1 MKSKLALKAYIVA
14 AWIAAVICHT
24 PPAALSQGTAFTYQ
38 GRIDDGANP
47 ANGSFDMRFALFD
60 AASAGVAQGNPLT
73 NAAAAVSN
81 GLFTVTLDF
90 GNQFPGANR
99 WLEIAVRTNGSGAF
113 TTLTPRQALTPAPYA
128 VFAGKVNASGISGT
142 LAPGNFANGTITST
156 MLATGAVG
164 SNQLA
169 AGAVTTTA
177 LANGAV
183 TATKVAMVTN
193 WFALTIANPTPGAF
207 DADNFGNAVAAV
219 GSDRVLIGAK
229 RDDTGRT
236 GAGAAYLFSTDGTL
250 LTTFTNPTPAGDDF
264 FGTALA
270 AVGSDRVLI
279 SAPFDDTGADNA
291 GAAYLFSTNGTLLAS
306 IHNPTPAFNDL
317 FGNAVAA
324 VGSDR
329 VLISAPFDDT
339 GATSAGAA
347 YLFRTN
353 GTLLTTFT
361 NPTPAIG
368 DQFGNAVAAV
378 GNDRVLI
385 GALGDDTGALSAGAA
400 YLFSTNG
407 TLLTTFTNPTPAVS
421 DNFGTA
427 VAALGND
434 RVLISAPFDG
444 TGVDNAGAAYLFRT
458 NGTLLTTFTN
468 PTPASFDFFG
478 TALAAVGSDRVLIG
492 AKGDNTGAT
501 SAGAAYLFSTN
512 GTLLATINNP
522 TPESSDNFG
531 AAVTAVGSDRVL
543 IGAVEDDTGASGA
556 GAAYLF
562 STETF
567 TDGLVADAVRAR
579 SVTTASLED
588 GAVTAAKIGGVL
600 FPSQIPELNAFN
612 ITSGTLAEER
622 LGNNVALLN
631 RSPQSFT
638 GTNHFT
644 QRVGIGTVV
653 SPDASLH
660 IADGSAGAVT
670 ANASALLALEGDT
683 NVFIHFLTPDAA
695 FSGILF
701 GSPVNSLDASI
712 RYNFFGGRELIFRA
726 GNNSTRMIILTNG
739 NVGIG
744 TSAPTE
750 KLHVVGNILATGTI
764 TPSSDRNVKKNF
776 SPVDPLA
783 MLAKVSALP
792 IQQWTY
798 QAESD
803 GIHHVGPMAQDFHA
817 AFGLGANDVTIAT
830 VDADGV
836 ALAAIQGLNEKV
848 EAQQTENA
856 KLKAQNESLQK
867 RLEAL
872 ERSVQALVPPR

>member
-1 MKSKLALKAYIVA
+1 MNSKSLLTVTT
-14 AWIAAVICHT
+14 WLVT
-24 PPAALSQGTAFTYQ
+24 AALAHAQGTAFTYQ

-81 GLFTVTLDF
+81 GIFTVTLDF

-142 LAPGNFANGTITST
+142 LAPGNIANGTITST

-169 AGAVTTTA
+169 AGAVTTAA

-183 TATKVAMVTN
+183 TATKVATVTN
-193 WFALTIANPTPGAF
+193 WFALTIANPTPATYDFFGDAVAAVGNDRVLIGAYQDRSGGAGVGAAYLF
-207 DADNFGNAVAAV
+207 TTNGTLLTTFTNPTPVTADNFGYALAAV
-219 GSDRVLIGAK
+219 GSDRVLIGAYQ
-229 RDDTGRT
+229 DDTGANN
-236 GAGAAYLFSTDGTL
+236 AGAAYLFTTNGGL
-250 LTTFTNPTPAGDDF
+250 LTTFVNPSAADGDNFGYAVAAMGNEQVLIGALGDDMNA
-264 FGTALA
+264 T
-270 AVGSDRVLI
+270 
-279 SAPFDDTGADNA
+279 NA
-291 GAAYLFSTNGTLLAS
+291 GAAYLFSTNGTLLTTFA
-306 IHNPTPAFNDL
+306 NPTPAINDA

-324 VGSDR
+324 VGSNR
-329 VLISAPFDDT
+329 VLIGAYQDDT
-339 GATSAGAA
+339 GANDAGAA
-347 YLFRTN
+347 YLFTTN
-353 GTLLTTFT
+353 GGLLTTFV
-361 NPTPAIG
+361 NPTPANT
-368 DQFGNAVAAV
+368 DRFGFALAAM

-385 GALGDDTGALSAGAA
+385 GAPLAGAA

-407 TLLTTFTNPTPAVS
+407 TLLTTFTNPTPA
-421 DNFGTA
+421 A
-427 VAALGND
+427 
-434 RVLISAPFDG
+434 
-444 TGVDNAGAAYLFRT
+444 
-458 NGTLLTTFTN
+458 
-468 PTPASFDFFG
+468 FDFFG
-478 TALAAVGSDRVLIG
+478 RALAAVGSDRVLIG
-492 AKGDNTGAT
+492 AEGDNTGAP

-522 TPESSDNFG
+522 TPESGDSFG
-531 AAVTAVGSDRVL
+531 LALAAVGSDRVL
-543 IGAVEDDTGASGA
+543 IGAQGDNTGASGA

-600 FPSQIPELNAFN
+600 LPSQIPELNA
-612 ITSGTLAEER
+612 A
-622 LGNNVALLN
+622 NVALRAGFN
-631 RSPQSFT
+631 NFT
-638 GTNHFT
+638 GDNRFT

-653 SPDASLH
+653 SSDASLH

-776 SPVDPLA
+776 APVDALA
-783 MLAKVSALP
+783 MLEKVKALP

-798 QAESD
+798 QAEAD
-803 GIHHVGPMAQDFHA
+803 GVHHVGPMAQDFHA

-836 ALAAIQGLNEKV
+836 ALAAIQGLNQKLEETRV
-848 EAQQTENA
+848 ENA
-856 KLKAQNESLQK
+856 ALTA
-867 RLEAL
+867 RLERL
-872 ERSVQALVPPR
+872 EKLLASISK